1 MTEALALPDSA
12 GQLPAEVTSF
22 VGRRFERSSV
32 RELLSEFRL
41 VTLTGFGGIG
51 KTRLAMRMAAELRRV
66 HPDGVCFVPLGA
78 LEEAEEVPDQ
88 VAASLGL
95 TGRSV
100 ASSPAAIVDYL
111 RERTLLLV
119 LDNCEHVV
127 DAAAVLA
134 ETVLRSCPTVRILAT
149 SREPLR
155 VEGEV
160 AHAVTPLSVPAGS
173 GAALQ
178 ESEAVQLFLDR
189 ARASAPGFT
198 LNDDNR
204 AAVAAICRKLEGI
217 PLALELAAARLTT
230 LSAYELEQGL
240 TDRWEL
246 LSRGRRT
253 APHRQSTMA
262 ACIEWSFD
270 LCTPAERR
278 LWAQTAVFV
287 DGFEHDAVR
296 AVCAAPD
303 DGEPLLET
311 LASLVDKSVLTA
323 SREGATT
330 RFRML
335 PPLRQRGLAELERIG
350 EAAEV
355 RRRHRDFHLDLVASA
370 HAEWLSDRQLAW
382 IDRIRR
388 EIGNIAEALD
398 RCSGDPEVVAAGQR
412 ACGDLMEY
420 LHVLGLFRQGQRW
433 AERLLAAESHD
444 ATARILALRAAGCWA
459 TIQGD
464 LPAARAQL
472 AEAEALLQSAAE
484 SAQGPE
490 LRALLAQSA
499 GLVAQ
504 YDGELEASER
514 LLLEA
519 DAGFMRA
526 GNAAEAAHCRMLLVI
541 TAVLRDEPERALEFH
556 AACLALTEPAGE
568 TWARSWSL
576 WAAGIAEWMRGDAG
590 ASRRLLEE
598 SLRCEIAMAERIGI
612 GAVLEATAWT
622 LADADPERAVAL
634 MAATLNE
641 SERVGATLDALPGF
655 ARRHRAAE
663 QAARA
668 RLGATAYDQAH
679 ARGRALDQAEAI
691 ALCLGESRQR
701 AVAAAPE
708 AKPVL
713 TRRERQIAE
722 LIHQGL
728 TNREIADAL
737 VISPRTA
744 EGHVEHILAKLGFTS
759 RTQVAAWVAE
769 QHLDE
774 GRR

>member
-1 MTEALALPDSA
+1 MTEALAVPDPA

-22 VGRRFERSSV
+22 VGRRFERSTV
-32 RELLSEFRL
+32 RELLSEYRL

-78 LEEAEEVPDQ
+78 LEVAEEVPDQ

-95 TGRSV
+95 TGRSP

-111 RERTLLLV
+111 RERTMLLV

-160 AHAVTPLSVPAGS
+160 AHAVTPLSLPGGAGA
-173 GAALQ
+173 GLQ

-198 LNDDNR
+198 LNNENR

-278 LWAQTAVFV
+278 LWARVAVFV

-296 AVCAAPD
+296 VVCAAPD
-303 DGEPLLET
+303 EAEPLLET

-323 SREGATT
+323 TREGATT

-350 EAAEV
+350 EATAV
-355 RRRHRDFHLDLVASA
+355 RQRHRDFHLDLVARA
-370 HAEWLSDRQLAW
+370 HAAWLGADQLGW
-382 IDRIRR
+382 IDRVRR
-388 EIGNIAEALD
+388 ELGNITEALEQ
-398 RCSGDPEVVAAGQR
+398 CVADPQATAAGLR
-412 ACGDLMEY
+412 ACGHLLEY
-420 LHVLGLFRQGQRW
+420 VHILGLFRQGRRW
-433 AERLLAAESHD
+433 AEHLLAVASDDVD
-444 ATARILALRAAGCWA
+444 ARVRALRAATAWA

-464 LPAARAQL
+464 LPAATALL
-472 AEAEALLQSAAE
+472 AEAEELAGPGYGELQTLLVQA
-484 SAQGPE
+484 
-490 LRALLAQSA
+490 A

-504 YDGELEASER
+504 YAGQLEESER
-514 LLLEA
+514 LLVEA
-519 DAGFMRA
+519 DRRFTRTGEL
-526 GNAAEAAHCRMLLVI
+526 AEAAHCRMLLVI
-541 TAVLRDEPERALEFH
+541 TAVLRDQPDRALEFH
-556 AACLALTEPAGE
+556 RSCLALTEPVGE
-568 TWARSWSL
+568 GWVRSWSL
-576 WAAGIAEWMRGDAG
+576 WAAGIAEWMRGDTAAG
-590 ASRRLLEE
+590 QRMLAQCLRLE
-598 SLRCEIAMAERIGI
+598 RAMAERIGI
-612 GAVLEATAWT
+612 GSVMEAMAWT
-622 LADADPERAVAL
+622 LAHGDPERAVVL
-634 MAATLNE
+634 MGATQNE
-641 SERVGATLDALPGF
+641 WERVGAAIDALPGF
-655 ARRHRAAE
+655 AVRHREAE
-663 QAARA
+663 ATARA
-668 RLGATAYDQAH
+668 QLGDVRYDEAH
-679 ARGRALDQAEAI
+679 ARGRALDQAAAI
-691 ALCLGESRQR
+691 ALCLGER
-701 AVAAAPE
+701 AAPPVAAVP
-708 AKPVL
+708 KPVL

-737 VISPRTA
+737 VISTRTA
-744 EGHVEHILAKLGFTS
+744 EGHVEHILTKLGFTS

-769 QHLDE
+769 QHLAE
-774 GRR
+774 GRS